1 MSSSGKTLVYALAGL
16 ALVGALWAG
25 AAALALRGA
34 LEPAGPA
41 DAEPVLFEVP
51 RGTSLSAVAR
61 RLEGQ
66 GLIRD
71 ARALGLLARWR
82 GQAERLHA
90 GEYELTSAAS
100 AGEILDTLVA
110 GKVKHWEVA
119 IPEGLRIEAIAA
131 RLAEPGL
138 VEADAFIAFAW
149 DPANA
154 EALGVAGPTLE
165 GYLFPETY
173 RLPRGLSTREVAKT
187 LVDHFLQVWKT
198 LEPLAGER
206 GMDMREVVTLASIVE
221 KETGAAPERPLIAGV
236 FHNRLKRGMR
246 LESDPTTIYGIQD
259 FDGNLTRAH
268 LEDGSNVY
276 NTYKIPAL
284 PPGPIASPGAAAL
297 RAVLEPAPTNF
308 LFFVSRNDGTHIF
321 ARSYAEHEQNVDRY
335 QRSKRRKKAK

>member
-1 MSSSGKTLVYALAGL
+1 VSRTRKTLVFALAGL
-16 ALVGALWAG
+16 ALVAALGAG
-25 AAALALRGA
+25 AVALALRGA

-41 DAEPVLFEVP
+41 GAPPVLFHVP

-90 GEYELTSAAS
+90 GEYELTAAAS
-100 AGEILDTLVA
+100 AGEILDTLVT

-119 IPEGLRIEAIAA
+119 LPEGLRIEEIAA
-131 RLAEPGL
+131 RLAGPGL

-149 DPANA
+149 DPASA
-154 EALGVAGPTLE
+154 RALGVAGPTLE

-173 RLPRGLSTREVAKT
+173 RLPRGLSTREVART
-187 LVDHFLQVWKT
+187 LVNHFLQVWKT
-198 LEPLAGER
+198 LEPLAAER

-221 KETGAAPERPLIAGV
+221 KETGAASERPLIAGV
-236 FHNRLKRGMR
+236 FHNRLERGMR

-268 LEDGSNVY
+268 LEDAGNVY

-297 RAVLEPAPTNF
+297 RAVLEPAPTPY
-308 LFFVSRNDGTHIF
+308 LFFVSRNDGTHVF
-321 ARSYAEHEQNVDRY
+321 ARSFKEHEANVDRY
-335 QRSKRRKKAK
+335 QRSKRRKSRK